1 MNGDALRALR
11 YGIRAGLLPRVG
23 TPAVIGARFLDTLDA
38 FTEID
43 HPMAGRFKYPQH
55 LVSMTGTPPTPG
67 RAPLLGEHNA
77 AILSALGYSIEEQ
90 QALRAVWII

>member
-1 MNGDALRALR
+1 VYTVAQAANHPHL
-11 YGIRAGLLPRVG
+11 
-23 TPAVIGARFLDTLDA
+23 AVRNA

-90 QALRAVWII
+90 WALRAAGII

>member
-1 MNGDALRALR
+1 
-11 YGIRAGLLPRVG
+11 
-23 TPAVIGARFLDTLDA
+23 
-38 FTEID
+38 
-43 HPMAGRFKYPQH
+43 MAGRFKYPQH

-90 QALRAVWII
+90 WALRAARVI